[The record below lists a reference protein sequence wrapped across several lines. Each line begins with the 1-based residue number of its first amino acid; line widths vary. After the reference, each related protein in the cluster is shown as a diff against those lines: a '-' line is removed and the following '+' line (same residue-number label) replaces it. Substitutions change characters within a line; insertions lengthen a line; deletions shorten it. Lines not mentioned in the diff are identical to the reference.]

1 MLLSMTGFGA
11 ARSDDVQLAV
21 SVEIRAVNNR
31 YMKVTTK
38 CAEPYNVF
46 EPEIERLVRGS
57 VRRGTVQV
65 ALRVL
70 REFTPEDFRLNQ
82 TAIESYLAQLRPI
95 EHRLGSS
102 VALGQ
107 ILVLPGVVSDASP
120 DDKDPMD
127 LWPRIAPVV
136 QQAIDRLHQMR
147 VEEGRAMRA
156 VLLENCEAIRKS
168 LEQVAARAPRVL
180 EAYRGRLHERV
191 RAMLAEEG
199 IEIDRSEL
207 IKEVAIFAERSDISE
222 EIVRL
227 RSHLDQFGRVV
238 DEPES
243 GGRKLEFL
251 SQEMFREAN
260 TIGSKAS
267 DVEISQHVVEMKS
280 DIEKIREMVQNVE

>member
-1 MLLSMTGFGA
+1 MTGFGA
-11 ARSDDVQLAV
+11 ARLENDHLVV
-21 SVEIRAVNNR
+21 GVEIRAVNNR
-31 YMKVTTK
+31 YLKITTK
-38 CAEPYNVF
+38 CADPYNVF
-46 EPEIERLVRGS
+46 EPEIDRLVRTA
-57 VRRGTVQV
+57 VHRGTVQV
-65 ALRVL
+65 VLRL
-70 REFTPEDFRLNQ
+70 QREFTPDDFRLNQ

-95 EHRLGSS
+95 ETRLGSG

-107 ILVLPGVVSDASP
+107 ILALPGVVAEDTL
-120 DDKDPMD
+120 DNRDPME
-127 LWPRIAPVV
+127 LWPKIGSVV
-136 QQAIDRLHQMR
+136 QQALDKFQHMR

-156 VLLENCEAIRKS
+156 ELLENCETIRRS
-168 LEQVAARAPRVL
+168 LELVAGRAPQVL

-199 IEIDRSEL
+199 IQIDRSEL
-207 IKEVAIFAERSDISE
+207 IKEVAIFAERSDIAE

-227 RSHLDQFGRVV
+227 RSHLDQFARVV

-267 DVEISQHVVEMKS
+267 DVEIGQHVVEIKS
-280 DIEKIREMVQNVE
+280 EIEKIREMVQNVE